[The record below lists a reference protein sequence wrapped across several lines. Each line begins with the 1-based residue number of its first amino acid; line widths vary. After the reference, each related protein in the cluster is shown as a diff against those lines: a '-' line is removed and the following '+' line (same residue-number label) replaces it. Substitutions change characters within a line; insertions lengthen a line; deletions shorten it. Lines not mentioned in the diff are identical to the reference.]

1 MPVLTSS
8 KSGPWEI
15 CIQVYIRY
23 TCLNHD
29 GIFIP
34 EEIHVLFKAG
44 SLPHSFSGR
53 TPEVRS
59 VWHIVSLSNT
69 LDENSNAEVP
79 VAPVDVEAATLPGE
93 EFPMMERSPVSP
105 RTPLPPSI
113 TPSPL
118 TSLYIIS
125 PACQLEPSALWST
138 FARWASI
145 SAWVRA
151 IPMVS

>member
-34 EEIHVLFKAG
+34 EEIHVFFKAG
-44 SLPHSFSGR
+44 SLPHSFSGS

-59 VWHIVSLSNT
+59 VWHIVSFSNT
-69 LDENSNAEVP
+69 LEENSKVEVP
-79 VAPVDVEAATLPGE
+79 VYPVDVEAET
-93 EFPMMERSPVSP
+93 VS
-105 RTPLPPSI
+105 RRRHSGDGTVSDI
-113 TPSPL
+113 AEYT
-118 TSLYIIS
+118 TSTVNHHLS
-125 PACQLEPSALWST
+125 D
-138 FARWASI
+138 
-145 SAWVRA
+145 
-151 IPMVS
+151 

>member
-34 EEIHVLFKAG
+34 EEIHVFFKAG
-44 SLPHSFSGR
+44 SLPHSFSGS

-59 VWHIVSLSNT
+59 VWHIVSFSNT
-69 LDENSNAEVP
+69 LEENSKVEVP
-79 VAPVDVEAATLPGE
+79 VAPVDVEAETVSGIRVSRSE
-93 EFPMMERSPVSP
+93 EH
-105 RTPLPPSI
+105 
-113 TPSPL
+113 
-118 TSLYIIS
+118 TSELQS
-125 PACQLEPSALWST
+125 
-138 FARWASI
+138 R
-145 SAWVRA
+145 
-151 IPMVS
+151 

>member
-34 EEIHVLFKAG
+34 EEIHVFFKAG

-59 VWHIVSLSNT
+59 VWHIVSFSNT
-69 LDENSNAEVP
+69 LEENSKVEVP
-79 VAPVDVEAATLPGE
+79 VAPVDVEAET
-93 EFPMMERSPVSP
+93 VSG
-105 RTPLPPSI
+105 RRVSDDGTGSGIAENTTSTVNNTDSVDILVNNI
-113 TPSPL
+113 
-118 TSLYIIS
+118 TSL
-125 PACQLEPSALWST
+125 P
-138 FARWASI
+138 
-145 SAWVRA
+145 V
-151 IPMVS
+151 VSDGAFVDVCHIGIHFSL